1 MGQSIPTLREVFESM
16 PNNSLI
22 NVEIKDIDAVEKT
35 LRLIEEFKIENRIM
49 ISSFLIESLRRVRE
63 KNKKVKTGLLVKDEN
78 IIPKIPDLAKEL
90 SLYSINLPIDV
101 LKQFPMQIFTKI
113 PKQHR
118 ALGLKVILCA
128 YNNSLYYENDDL
140 L

>member
-63 KNKKVKTGLLVKDEN
+63 KNKKVKMGLLVKDKN

-101 LKQFPMQIFTKI
+101 LKQFPMQIFTNI
-113 PKQHR
+113 
-118 ALGLKVILCA
+118 LK
-128 YNNSLYYENDDL
+128 
-140 L
+140 

>member
-63 KNKKVKTGLLVKDEN
+63 K
-78 IIPKIPDLAKEL
+78 I
-90 SLYSINLPIDV
+90 
-101 LKQFPMQIFTKI
+101 
-113 PKQHR
+113 R
-118 ALGLKVILCA
+118 R
-128 YNNSLYYENDDL
+128 
-140 L
+140 